1 MTRTRNR
8 GSARTAA
15 AERNRRK
22 QRAFDLGLAISAA
35 TLGPGQ
41 WRSAKALARYCGVSH
56 QAIEQIEAIA
66 VAKVRR
72 ALRLRFGIIST
83 SL

>member
-1 MTRTRNR
+1 MTRTRSR
-8 GSARTAA
+8 GSARQAA
-15 AERNRRK
+15 AARNAAK
-22 QRAFDLGLAISAA
+22 QRAFNLGLAISAA
-35 TLGPGQ
+35 TLAPGE
-41 WRSAKALARYCGVSH
+41 WRSAKTLARYCGVSH

-72 ALRLRFGIIST
+72 ALRLRYGIIST